1 MNFIKTFLAGLL
13 AFVVGSVVVF
23 FLWLFAILGIVGSL
37 TMEKSVAV
45 LPESVLKIDFSELL
59 TDSPSTNPL
68 AGIDFTTME
77 TTPQLPLFR
86 ALRAI
91 EAAASDPRIKGIYL
105 RMNGRGGVTGTALL
119 EELHGAIE
127 EFRKSGKFVV
137 SYNEVYSQGQYY
149 LATAADRIYMQPE
162 GMIDWSG
169 LSFNLMFYKG
179 LLDKLDIRAE
189 VFRPTA
195 CRYKSAVEPYI
206 MNRMSDANREQMQEL
221 VNSMWGTI
229 SSTVAEARGIDPAEL
244 NRLTDRLEV
253 SLPEEALEN
262 RFVDCMRTR

>member
-1 MNFIKTFLAGLL
+1 
-13 AFVVGSVVVF
+13 
-23 FLWLFAILGIVGSL
+23 
-37 TMEKSVAV
+37 MEKSVAV

-68 AGIDFTTME
+68 AGIDLTTME
-77 TTPQLPLFR
+77 TTRQLSLFR

-91 EAAASDPRIKGIYL
+91 EAAGADARIKGIYL

-119 EELHGAIE
+119 EELRGAIGNSA
-127 EFRKSGKFVV
+127 RAASSSSPTTRSIRRGNTT
-137 SYNEVYSQGQYY
+137 S
-149 LATAADRIYMQPE
+149 ATAADRIYMQPE

-169 LSFNLMFYKG
+169 LSLNLMFYKG

-244 NRLTDRLEV
+244 NAADRPAGGFAARRGSGE
-253 SLPEEALEN
+253 PFRRRTAL
-262 RFVDCMRTR
+262 

>member
-105 RMNGRGGVTGTALL
+105 RMNGRGGVTGT
-119 EELHGAIE
+119 
-127 EFRKSGKFVV
+127 RCSKSC
-137 SYNEVYSQGQYY
+137 
-149 LATAADRIYMQPE
+149 AAQ
-162 GMIDWSG
+162 SG
-169 LSFNLMFYKG
+169 SSARAASSSSPTTRS
-179 LLDKLDIRAE
+179 IRRGSTTWPR
-189 VFRPTA
+189 RPTA
-195 CRYKSAVEPYI
+195 
-206 MNRMSDANREQMQEL
+206 
-221 VNSMWGTI
+221 
-229 SSTVAEARGIDPAEL
+229 STCSPKG
-244 NRLTDRLEV
+244 
-253 SLPEEALEN
+253 
-262 RFVDCMRTR
+262 

>member
-119 EELHGAIE
+119 EELRGAIG

-149 LATAADRIYMQPE
+149 LA
-162 GMIDWSG
+162 
-169 LSFNLMFYKG
+169 LSL
-179 LLDKLDIRAE
+179 IH
-189 VFRPTA
+189 
-195 CRYKSAVEPYI
+195 I
-206 MNRMSDANREQMQEL
+206 
-221 VNSMWGTI
+221 
-229 SSTVAEARGIDPAEL
+229 
-244 NRLTDRLEV
+244 
-253 SLPEEALEN
+253 
-262 RFVDCMRTR
+262 